1 MQNNFLYFAGI
12 FVGFLSLPGWISDV
26 EIIVW
31 IALAVFS
38 AIYFANPAPKSN
50 VLKALGLAFSWA
62 LGCGLIQ
69 TLFFK
74 TYASNNPGFITSLE
88 KLPEIFPAQLMPLIG
103 APFTAL
109 GLGLFLWLSLSLVQK
124 FK

>member
-1 MQNNFLYFAGI
+1 MRNNFLYFAGLV
-12 FVGFLSLPGWISDV
+12 VGFLSLPGWIGDV

-38 AIYFANPAPKSN
+38 AIYFANPTPKSN
-50 VLKALGLAFSWA
+50 LLKALGLAFSWA
-62 LGCGLIQ
+62 FGCGLIQ
-69 TLFFK
+69 SLFFK
-74 TYASNNPGFITSLE
+74 TYASNNPEFMASLE
-88 KLPEIFPAQLMPLIG
+88 NLRDFVPPQLMPLIG

-109 GLGLFLWLSLSLVQK
+109 GLGLFLWLSFSLVQK